1 MPNPLLDTDQLRTL
15 VAIAETGSFTRAA
28 CEVHKTQS
36 AVSMQM
42 KRLEESVGRP
52 LFSKNGRIN
61 QLTPDGEHLLEY
73 ARRIVTLN
81 NEAFAVLTEP
91 ELEGHVRIGTPDDY
105 AQRFLPAIFAAFART
120 HPLVEIEITCEGSS
134 NLFERTQSG
143 DVDLAIVTYG
153 DGKSMGEV
161 LRRERLLWVA
171 SPRHR
176 VERRDVIPLALGPTT
191 CSWRAAAVKALD
203 GVNKSHRILYSS
215 PSATALSAAVSS
227 GLALSVFPESAI
239 RPNMRLL
246 GTSEGFPDLPDC
258 EIALLR
264 APNASSSS
272 IDALAEHIIASLSDL
287 NPASLSWV

>member
-52 LFSKNGRIN
+52 LFSKNGRNN

-105 AQRFLPAIFAAFART
+105 AQRFLPTIFAAFART
-120 HPLVEIEITCEGSS
+120 HPLVEIEIMCEGSS
-134 NLFERTQSG
+134 NLFQRTQSG

-153 DGKSMGEV
+153 DGKSQGEV

-203 GVNKSHRILYSS
+203 GMKKPHRILYSS

-246 GTSEGFPDLPDC
+246 GLSEGFPELPDC

-264 APNASSSS
+264 APNANSSS
-272 IDALAEHIIASLSDL
+272 IDALAEHVIASLSDL
-287 NPASLSWV
+287 NPATLSWI

>member
-105 AQRFLPAIFAAFART
+105 AQRFLPTIFAAFART
-120 HPLVEIEITCEGSS
+120 HPLVEIEIMCEGSS
-134 NLFERTQSG
+134 NLFQRTQSG

-153 DGKSMGEV
+153 DGKSQGEV

-191 CSWRAAAVKALD
+191 CSWRSAAVKALD
-203 GVNKSHRILYSS
+203 GMKRPHRILYSS

-246 GTSEGFPDLPDC
+246 GPSEGFPELPDC

-272 IDALAEHIIASLSDL
+272 IDALAEHVIASLSDL

>member
-28 CEVHKTQS
+28 SEVNKTQS

-52 LFSKNGRIN
+52 LFSKNGRNN

-105 AQRFLPAIFAAFART
+105 AQRFLPTIFAAFART

-134 NLFERTQSG
+134 NLFQRTQSG

-153 DGKSMGEV
+153 DGKSTGEV

-203 GVNKSHRILYSS
+203 GMNKPHRILYSS

-246 GTSEGFPDLPDC
+246 GPSEGFPELPDC

-264 APNASSSS
+264 APNANSSS
-272 IDALAEHIIASLSDL
+272 IDALAEHVIASLSDL
-287 NPASLSWV
+287 NPATLSWI